1 MRPGR
6 FRPVLNGEGL
16 IVRLRAPTQ
25 HAMGI
30 TAMKEGIHPN
40 YTEITVT
47 CTCGNSFK
55 TRSTLGENLEVE
67 VCSNCHPFYTGK
79 QKIMDTGGRVE
90 RFRKKYGLK

>member
-1 MRPGR
+1 
-6 FRPVLNGEGL
+6 
-16 IVRLRAPTQ
+16 
-25 HAMGI
+25 MGN

-79 QKIMDTGGRVE
+79 QKIVDTAGRVDK
-90 RFRKKYGLK
+90 FRKKYAAAGAGPGAAAPK

>member
-1 MRPGR
+1 
-6 FRPVLNGEGL
+6 LNGEGL

-25 HAMGI
+25 RAMGN

-79 QKIMDTGGRVE
+79 QKIMDTGGRVD

>member
-1 MRPGR
+1 MHDGPGR
-6 FRPVLNGEGL
+6 
-16 IVRLRAPTQ
+16 T
-25 HAMGI
+25 
-30 TAMKEGIHPN
+30 MKEGIHPK

-79 QKIMDTGGRVE
+79 QKIVDSGGRVD